1 MQALQYT
8 RALKRIVQDMK
19 VVELLKLLDPLLGT
33 ANVAIAEGQ
42 KQLFAQLL
50 FGSRAAYERL
60 AEDPTAKKIMR
71 SLDVGSVYDPTR
83 LSNLMVSFKSTPNSA
98 TIWTSEFFRF
108 HALLGSLR
116 NLDKSCSELLEKE
129 KLEPAKSPEDV
140 LELQLIDYD
149 GLGIEPIRLTRFVT
163 NLIKLHAN
171 VARILGVTEDLRLIY
186 FDSGSA
192 LLIGVLCAKT
202 VMDAIKTLLDEWWDK
217 IRFRQLDTFERK
229 MEAVSKGLTVLET
242 VKHSVESHV
251 INADEG
257 RILTTR
263 VLREVDQLIGL
274 GASLPVSDDVEKI
287 DHVQLLLQKRDIKL
301 LGSGP
306 TNEETEPDS

>member
-1 MQALQYT
+1 
-8 RALKRIVQDMK
+8 
-19 VVELLKLLDPLLGT
+19 
-33 ANVAIAEGQ
+33 
-42 KQLFAQLL
+42 
-50 FGSRAAYERL
+50 
-60 AEDPTAKKIMR
+60 
-71 SLDVGSVYDPTR
+71 
-83 LSNLMVSFKSTPNSA
+83 
-98 TIWTSEFFRF
+98 
-108 HALLGSLR
+108 LGSLR

-163 NLIKLHAN
+163 TLIKLHAN